1 MSDQSQPLGAIV
13 IPQLSKIDLTWP
25 DLSIYIIQPALA
37 NKPDIEEI
45 PNYPIGAGADKFEI
59 VLQTLHDFPFTG
71 RVFRL
76 QHHSMLIQDRHTL
89 FDIWCVHDVIY
100 AVDPND
106 DESPLHI
113 YRESNSSRSRDV
125 SSSILPLFCQSIVF
139 ILSDGQPTY
148 LSFRFQ

>member
-1 MSDQSQPLGAIV
+1 MSNQPQALEAIV

-45 PNYPIGAGADKFEI
+45 TNYPTGAGADKFEI
-59 VLQTLHDFPFTG
+59 LLQTLHDFPFTD

-76 QHHSMLIQDRHTL
+76 QHHSMLIQNRRTL
-89 FDIWCVHDVIY
+89 FDIWCVHDVIH

-106 DESPLHI
+106 DEF
-113 YRESNSSRSRDV
+113 V
-125 SSSILPLFCQSIVF
+125 A
-139 ILSDGQPTY
+139 
-148 LSFRFQ
+148 SF